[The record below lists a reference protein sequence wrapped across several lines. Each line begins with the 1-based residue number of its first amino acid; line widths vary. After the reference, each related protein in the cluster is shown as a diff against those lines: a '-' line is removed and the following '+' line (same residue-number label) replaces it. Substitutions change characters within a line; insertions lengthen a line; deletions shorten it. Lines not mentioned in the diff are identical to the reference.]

1 MAQKNEISSFNQQ
14 EGEVI
19 YDAWKRFN
27 ILLKRCPSHKFLD
40 MDIMQAFITGLKSDT
55 QMLVDAYGGGTMK
68 IKTARE
74 VRELI
79 VNMSLDEYRALTD
92 EKVSLK
98 KKGIIDLNTHDT
110 LLASNKLLSLQ
121 LETEGEKNT
130 RI

>member
-1 MAQKNEISSFNQQ
+1 M
-14 EGEVI
+14 
-19 YDAWKRFN
+19 
-27 ILLKRCPSHKFLD
+27 LKRCPSHKFLD